1 MQIDSYMYDDSDHCE
16 AFNEDPT
23 KNSWSKNELR
33 TIIFV
38 AAKGLAPRSV
48 LTSFQSQLPSSDWFE
63 GQYKGKWYPMKD
75 HLSWGN
81 VEVDSSRRMT
91 LGHLINGILG
101 MKGGVNSKE
110 GIYANMVYAWM
121 KSPDARGI
129 LDTVITMPQ
138 SELGVKLGLKHA
150 HATVD
155 LYKHALT
162 LCSEPGEKDLFG
174 SLIRIEDAAA
184 VLRRT
189 IYEITP
195 RNIYHSTNGNAAAVA
210 RALLSHEAQVIACGD
225 EIEVVRKEEE
235 EFETVVISTILKKEL
250 FLDALELQPDAIN
263 WKGMKKKTDKKGS
276 LMCDVRSIL
285 HSILT
290 REGGPCVN

>member
-1 MQIDSYMYDDSDHCE
+1 MYDDSDYCE
-16 AFNEDPT
+16 AFNEAPT
-23 KNSWSKNELR
+23 QNSWSKNELR

-38 AAKGLAPRSV
+38 AAKGLAPRSE
-48 LTSFQSQLPSSDWFE
+48 LTAFQKRLPTSDWFE
-63 GQYKGKWYPMKD
+63 GQHEGKWHPMKD

-91 LGHLINGILG
+91 LHQLIDGILG

-110 GIYANMVYAWM
+110 GINANVVYAWM

-129 LDTVITMPQ
+129 LDTEITMPQ

-155 LYKHALT
+155 LYKQALT
-162 LCSEPGEKDLFG
+162 LCSEPEEKDLFG
-174 SLIRIEDAAA
+174 SLICIEDAAD

-195 RNIYHSTNGNAAAVA
+195 RCIYHSTKGNAAVVA
-210 RALLSHEAQVIACGD
+210 RALLSHEREVIERGD
-225 EIEVVRKEEE
+225 EIRVMKHEIGDCS
-235 EFETVVISTILKKEL
+235 TLMISSTLKKEL
-250 FLDALELQPDAIN
+250 FFDSLGLQNDAIR
-263 WKGMKKKTDKKGS
+263 WKSLKKKKDAS
-276 LMCDVRSIL
+276 YSSMLEVRSTL
-285 HSILT
+285 EELA
-290 REGGPCVN
+290 RPYG